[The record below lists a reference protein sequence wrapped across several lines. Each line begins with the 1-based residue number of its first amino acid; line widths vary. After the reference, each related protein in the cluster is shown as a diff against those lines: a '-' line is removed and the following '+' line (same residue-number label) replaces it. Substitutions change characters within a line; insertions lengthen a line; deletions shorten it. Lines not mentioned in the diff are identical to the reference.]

1 MTAPV
6 SSAAS
11 RAAVCPGDPD
21 TFALEM
27 IKLINDKE
35 FSDIRFTVGEE
46 RQTIYA
52 HKCLLAAR
60 CEVFRAM
67 FATSEQAVT
76 EDNEPDPLVLSEV
89 QPNIFLAL
97 LEFIYTN
104 CCSLSTDMV
113 IDVLAASIEYG
124 LDGLTKLCVRF
135 MRESIAVDTVC
146 EFTQAALTYQQTT
159 LQEECLN
166 FIDGNTEE
174 VFKSQGFNELSEDAL
189 SFVLQS
195 DQLQMDEEDILA
207 KVTEWATVNSVVMGQ
222 TLGEVAVKVIN
233 HVRFGLLDPEK
244 LSQIE
249 RDNQQKNFVPVPLIS
264 AAWKFHALKKVDVT
278 DPQTRPRAGT
288 VPRESLR
295 VVGLTPQ

>member
-1 MTAPV
+1 PCLKFSTL
-6 SSAAS
+6 
-11 RAAVCPGDPD
+11 
-21 TFALEM
+21 TFLLC
-27 IKLINDKE
+27 IYLQ
-35 FSDIRFTVGEE
+35 SVWCTV
-46 RQTIYA
+46 Q
-52 HKCLLAAR
+52 
-60 CEVFRAM
+60 
-67 FATSEQAVT
+67 
-76 EDNEPDPLVLSEV
+76 
-89 QPNIFLAL
+89 
-97 LEFIYTN
+97 
-104 CCSLSTDMV
+104 
-113 IDVLAASIEYG
+113 
-124 LDGLTKLCVRF
+124 
-135 MRESIAVDTVC
+135 
-146 EFTQAALTYQQTT
+146 
-159 LQEECLN
+159 
-166 FIDGNTEE
+166 E

>member
-1 MTAPV
+1 
-6 SSAAS
+6 
-11 RAAVCPGDPD
+11 
-21 TFALEM
+21 
-27 IKLINDKE
+27 
-35 FSDIRFTVGEE
+35 
-46 RQTIYA
+46 
-52 HKCLLAAR
+52 
-60 CEVFRAM
+60 M

-76 EDNEPDPLVLSEV
+76 EESEPDPLVLSEV

-195 DQLQMDEEDILA
+195 DQLQMDEEDILG

-233 HVRFGLLDPEK
+233 HVRFGLLDPER

-288 VPRESLR
+288 VP